1 MPRTK
6 RDYAE
11 RLAEIEQREAA
22 AKVKIDAIRAEK
34 RRLQNRECEKERKAR
49 TKRLIEIGAVMEHV
63 LGHPIEH
70 GDLPAL
76 QEAIEQLEHAEK
88 SPKWLSRKIWK
99 D

>member
-34 RRLQNRECEKERKAR
+34 
-49 TKRLIEIGAVMEHV
+49 
-63 LGHPIEH
+63 
-70 GDLPAL
+70 
-76 QEAIEQLEHAEK
+76 

>member
-11 RLAEIEQREAA
+11 RLAEIEQRETA

-34 RRLQNRECEKERKAR
+34 REREKERKAR

-63 LGHPIEH
+63 LGRPIEH

-76 QEAIEQLEHAEK
+76 QEAVEQFEHAEK
-88 SPKWLSRKIWK
+88 SPKGFSRKIWK